1 MALWGFDALLAKHVC
16 VLEHSLGQV
25 TELAVVDQEPVMP
38 GQIDLVLVHLL
49 SLLVRVLAVFGVI
62 LRR

>member
-1 MALWGFDALLAKHVC
+1 MALWGFDALLAEHVC
-16 VLEHSLGQV
+16 ILEHSLGQV